1 MSNEMEIPEQV
12 KEAAKMHG
20 NTIDY
25 EGVYK
30 GKSAYSVGNVNAYG
44 KSLPTGMPIFILY
57 DGETAETIIGGKSF
71 DIISELGLS

>member
-1 MSNEMEIPEQV
+1 MEIPKQV
-12 KEAAKMHG
+12 REAAKTLG

-30 GKSAYSVGNVNAYG
+30 GKSAYSVGPVYASG
-44 KSLPTGMPIFILY
+44 KFRPTGMPIFILF
-57 DGETAETIIGGKSF
+57 DGNMAETIIGEEGF